1 MHSGRIS
8 WNTEITHSNSL
19 AIGKVGNLQ
28 YFCGIQPLYL
38 TSSTAMKQKYIGK
51 KTL

>member
-8 WNTEITHSNSL
+8 WNTEITRSNS
-19 AIGKVGNLQ
+19 IGKVEHLQ